1 MTIICH
7 STHYLQINSKAPL
20 DLVSLIGCCLG
31 QGFGGAQRMA
41 QVTPGSTCAIWGLGA
56 IGLATGESIGHSFGF
71 ELKLIV
77 NYYQPWDVKTPAL
90 RE

>member
-1 MTIICH
+1 
-7 STHYLQINSKAPL
+7 
-20 DLVSLIGCCLG
+20 
-31 QGFGGAQRMA
+31 MA